1 MEEEKAE
8 GKATCRRESEE
19 VFAKHMLYLGTMHI
33 FSILIISLKISYN
46 YVYFIKIK
54 WRLRKAHPPVQD
66 PITRNRWCWSCNPG
80 YVVDE

>member
-33 FSILIISLKISYN
+33 FSINSHNIPEN
-46 YVYFIKIK
+46 
-54 WRLRKAHPPVQD
+54 
-66 PITRNRWCWSCNPG
+66 
-80 YVVDE
+80 